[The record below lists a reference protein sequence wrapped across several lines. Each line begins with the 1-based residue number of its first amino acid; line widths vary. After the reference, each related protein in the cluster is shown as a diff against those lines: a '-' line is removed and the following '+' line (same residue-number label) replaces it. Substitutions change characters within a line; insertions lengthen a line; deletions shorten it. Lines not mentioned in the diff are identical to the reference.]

1 MFVFLMLGR
10 FALTMAYN
18 VGYLYAAEVYP
29 TEIRAQTLS
38 VRQAFGSLGKFL
50 SSQIV
55 MLVSRIGND
64 YCDYDYYYYYWI

>member
-1 MFVFLMLGR
+1 MFILLMIGR

-29 TEIRAQTLS
+29 TEIRSQALS
-38 VRQAFGSLGKFL
+38 VRQAFGSLGKFF

-55 MLVSRIGND
+55 MLVSAATRTIML
-64 YCDYDYYYYYWI
+64 IRLRF

>member
-55 MLVSRIGND
+55 MLVSNTRKSNEIS
-64 YCDYDYYYYYWI
+64 YHI